1 MAFSAAVQR
10 REIHR
15 RSINMTVYARDDGLY
30 DIEAHLVDTK
40 PFAFPLLARS
50 EPLPAGAPLHDLSL
64 RVTVN
69 EHYVVKSIEASADAT
84 PFDLCTEAESA
95 LSPLIGERI
104 AAGWSSMIKQ
114 RLQSSSC
121 CTHLR
126 ELLIPIGTAAIQ
138 GINGLRREGQV
149 SVDASQTNVKI
160 DSCYAFARDREVIR
174 LYWPGDFKPKCNKE
188 AG

>member
-1 MAFSAAVQR
+1 MAFSTAVHR
-10 REIHR
+10 REIHH

-30 DIEAHLVDTK
+30 DIEARLVDTK

-69 EHYVVKSIEASADAT
+69 EDYVVKSIEASSDET
-84 PFDLCTEAESA
+84 PFDICTEAEST
-95 LSPLIGERI
+95 LSPLVGERI
-104 AAGWSSMIKQ
+104 GAGWSSMVKQ
-114 RLQSSSC
+114 KLQGSST

-138 GINGLRREGQV
+138 GVNGLRREGHV
-149 SVDASQTNVKI
+149 SVDASQTNVKL
-160 DSCYAFARDREVIR
+160 DSCYAFARDRKVVR
-174 LYWPGDFKPKCNKE
+174 LYWPDDFKPKCNK